1 MSGFLSPTAT
11 SSGRRLKRLDKT
23 ASLVGLKYAFI
34 SDCRWSRISEIE
46 SPLHSCWDKITVK
59 NRRGGSLAQEGGVG
73 VPEPLEPSPGYAPA
87 TRQFTLSCGQGF
99 SPVAYD
105 SFYSTKAITRGH
117 VPINS
122 FGDKIIL

>member
-34 SDCRWSRISEIE
+34 SDCRWSRISGIE

-59 NRRGGSLAQEGGVG
+59 NRRGGSLAQEGGFRN
-73 VPEPLEPSPGYAPA
+73 PWNPPLA
-87 TRQFTLSCGQGF
+87 TPLPLDSLLCRVDKDFLQSRTT
-99 SPVAYD
+99 D